1 VTALPL
7 ASIVVCTH
15 GSREAPLR
23 RLVAALR
30 RQTHA
35 FELVIVLGPADD
47 GTQRAV
53 TAAAP
58 SRIVTCGSPNIS
70 RARNLGIG
78 AAGGDVIAFIDD
90 DAVPVRRDWLASLTR
105 RLADATFGAVGG
117 PVYRSDS
124 DMVEFAGGATSL
136 CGFQHFDRPAPDEAA
151 PDGTPWFPRVAGGNC
166 AMPRRVLAAIGGFDE
181 QFAYYLDEADVC
193 LRLIGAGFDVAY
205 EPDAPVRHYAAPS
218 VFGPAGLRARRA
230 VARSDGYF
238 VLRHGPGSRGRRV
251 FLAVRAHASKHFVTE
266 GRALLAR
273 GELRASALV
282 RFRIDCWRGLASGL
296 WAGLVQQP
304 VHADVP
310 PPPPWT
316 VSPRSPAPFVLVLD
330 ACDAVADDPPA
341 EVMLTAWIETLKDL
355 GLAVGAISERERV
368 REIADVSCR
377 FPRSLPDP
385 ARLDLESAPELS
397 QAANDAARWLAALS
411 ATRWLTEF
419 DLLIWAGS
427 SMTAVLL
434 AEALG
439 DRLACL
445 SLPRRPSEADAA
457 PTSRS
462 EAAPSAVVGRDQR
475 ALGSTADIARV
486 ARELGTQVCR
496 EAVHEGPVPA
506 SRLAATFL
514 ISQIERQSGSSTPAT
529 ALATVVEVVRHCLRD
544 GRSDLALRLGEAGRQ
559 APAASS
565 DEAAELDYH
574 LAHALRACGREDE
587 AWRLYRSIRGRR
599 DEGRASARLVAG
611 ACYHLAC
618 EALARSNQTE
628 AVVLLAECLERLPDH
643 VAARRLLASV
653 ASSGGD

>member
-1 VTALPL
+1 MTAIPFV
-7 ASIVVCTH
+7 SIVVCTH
-15 GSREAPLR
+15 GSRETPLR
-23 RLVAALR
+23 RLVSALR
-30 RQTHA
+30 RQTQA
-35 FELVIVLGPADD
+35 FELVVVLGPADE

-53 TAAAP
+53 SAAEP

-105 RLADATFGAVGG
+105 RLADATLGAVGG
-117 PVYRSDS
+117 PVFRSDS
-124 DMVEFAGGATSL
+124 DTVEFAGGATSL
-136 CGFQHFDRPAPDEAA
+136 CGFQHFDTPAPDEAA

-193 LRLIGAGFDVAY
+193 LRLIAAGFDVAY

-238 VLRHGPGSRGRRV
+238 VLRHGPGSRWRRAL
-251 FLAVRAHASKHFVTE
+251 FAVRTHASKHFVTE

-282 RFRIDCWRGLASGL
+282 TFRLDCWRGLACGL

-304 VHADVP
+304 VHAEVP
-310 PPPPWT
+310 PPPPWA
-316 VSPRSPAPFVLVLD
+316 VSQRSPAPFVVVLD
-330 ACDAVADDPPA
+330 ACDAVAEDPPA
-341 EVMLTAWIETLKDL
+341 EALLAAWMETLKDL

-368 REIADVSCR
+368 REIADIACR
-377 FPRSLPDP
+377 FPTSMPDP
-385 ARLDLESAPELS
+385 VRLDLESAPELS
-397 QAANDAARWLAALS
+397 QAASDAARWLAALS

-427 SMTAVLL
+427 SMTATLL

-439 DRLACL
+439 DRLVCL
-445 SLPRRPSEADAA
+445 SLPRRPS
-457 PTSRS
+457 TSLD
-462 EAAPSAVVGRDQR
+462 EAALSAGGGQDRR
-475 ALGSTADIARV
+475 TLGSTADIAAV
-486 ARELGTQVCR
+486 AQVLGAQACR
-496 EAVHEGPVPA
+496 EAVHDGPIPA
-506 SRLAATFL
+506 STLAASFL
-514 ISQIERQSGSSTPAT
+514 IGQIDPQSDSSTPAT
-529 ALATVVEVVRHCLRD
+529 ALRTIVEVVRHCLRD
-544 GRSDLALRLGEAGRQ
+544 GRPDLALRLGEAGRR
-559 APAASS
+559 APAASR
-565 DEAAELDYH
+565 DEAVELDYH
-574 LAHALRACGREDE
+574 IAHALRARGREDE
-587 AWRLYRSIRGRR
+587 AWRLYRSIRERR
-599 DEGRASARLVAG
+599 DDVPASARLVAG

-618 EALARSNQTE
+618 EALTRSKQTE